1 MFQTYR
7 LAHRCTLS
15 NIIKPTNGWP
25 LNVIDEF
32 RTQLN
37 KGILYAR
44 FLNYNEIR
52 EISEVEISV
61 KGSTTTV
68 NKDFSMIKL

>member
-1 MFQTYR
+1 M
-7 LAHRCTLS
+7 H
-15 NIIKPTNGWP
+15 
-25 LNVIDEF
+25 D
-32 RTQLN
+32 
-37 KGILYAR
+37 

-68 NKDFSMIKL
+68 NKDFGMIKL